1 MMFLDKAPGI
11 LDSIKKLKQRLLE
24 IIEPDFGLLDQ
35 LLSLG
40 VLTLEQLA
48 DVRSERTVSMRND
61 ALLDLLTSEEQCD
74 KFVTALQRTDQQH
87 IINFIEQ
94 SGGLQ
99 YIIIFMSV
107 VTYCRGRPRPVQK
120 QRVKSLYADSWINT
134 QRIWSRY
141 RLPCTCSHTVEL
153 MNPERICCKLI
164 FAPYDSLS
172 LVVSCYESPNTATLG
187 QNFLPLKIQDGRRRC

>member
-1 MMFLDKAPGI
+1 MFLDKASRI
-11 LDSIKKLKQRLLE
+11 LDSIKKLKPRLSE

-48 DVRSERTVSMRND
+48 DVRSERMVSVRND

-74 KFVTALQRTDQQH
+74 KFVTALQHSDQQH

-99 YIIIFMSV
+99 CIIVFMSV
-107 VTYCRGRPRPVQK
+107 VTTVEEAPRPIQK
-120 QRVKSLYADSWINT
+120 QHVKSLYAECGHLASLAQLDS
-134 QRIWSRY
+134 
-141 RLPCTCSHTVEL
+141 
-153 MNPERICCKLI
+153 
-164 FAPYDSLS
+164 
-172 LVVSCYESPNTATLG
+172 
-187 QNFLPLKIQDGRRRC
+187 